1 VGQANAAQAIA
12 GSQTGKENLGIVA
25 RETGMLL
32 VLLVSRGSSFGFE
45 RGIART
51 ANVSVTNDGHCL
63 MIWTRLSV
71 PTPEKSGDS
80 YASIAQC
87 ERSASLHDQ
96 HQEASL
102 VSHSLRKY
110 TVHSILVRLLLP
122 ASNGTSSAARV
133 GGMAVPHCVHQSQ
146 DLVPPT
152 RHARSLSLSLSLS
165 LVADRRTMKWR
176 CE

>member
-1 VGQANAAQAIA
+1 MGQANAGEAIA
-12 GSQTGKENLGIVA
+12 SSQTGKENLGIVA

-146 DLVPPT
+146 DLVPHQPGT
-152 RHARSLSLSLSLS
+152 QDLSLSLSR
-165 LVADRRTMKWR
+165 VADRRTIK
-176 CE
+176 